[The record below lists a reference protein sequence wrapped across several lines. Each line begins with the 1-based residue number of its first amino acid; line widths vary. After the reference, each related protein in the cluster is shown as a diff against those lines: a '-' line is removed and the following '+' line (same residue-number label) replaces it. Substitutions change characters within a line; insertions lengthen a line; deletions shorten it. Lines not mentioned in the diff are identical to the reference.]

1 MKIELRSA
9 PHRKIAVA
17 DILPNPHRD
26 LELNPTSPERIGQL
40 LESFE
45 RTGFWDNIVVREHP
59 TRDSKYQLA
68 YGHNRLAALKTN
80 GVTADTVTI
89 PVAKLSDWEMYC
101 AMVDENEMQGAVTT
115 AVAMENIGKGCDLIE
130 KALKKVGKD
139 GTWHDFNE
147 ALGKESVPVGT
158 LSPGQGF
165 ERVRN
170 AFFEGEG
177 LGRGFLAEFLPC
189 GKMRAATIS
198 TVVNERYAADREK
211 AKRAEAKRKE
221 AEAKEKERRAKE
233 EEDAEERERLEKEA
247 AAERAE
253 AEKLEAAADKIGKGH
268 IAKNILLMFDAPRT
282 MSDFAS
288 AVRKLG
294 IDKKHHA
301 AAAKFVL
308 NAKVKEERIEREL
321 SIWWDQASGASAQ
334 RAKTAEREREQEKFR
349 KKVKGGDF
357 TSVLLKIADN
367 IKDVEDQIDIAIQ
380 YIGIADE
387 RGRKVIERKIAPLA
401 DKLNTLIERS
411 RVSLNEMRDVT
422 PKKMLTH
429 RKG

>member
-1 MKIELRSA
+1 MSGSCLK
-9 PHRKIAVA
+9 
-17 DILPNPHRD
+17 
-26 LELNPTSPERIGQL
+26 
-40 LESFE
+40 SFE

-59 TRDSKYQLA
+59 SREGKFQLA

-101 AMVDENEMQGAVTT
+101 AMVDENEMQGAITT
-115 AVAMENIGKGCDLIE
+115 AVALENIGKGCDLIE

-177 LGRGFLAEFLPC
+177 LGRAFLADFLPC

-198 TVVNERYAADREK
+198 TVINERYAADREK

-221 AEAKEKERRAKE
+221 AEAREKERLAKE
-233 EEDAEERERLEKEA
+233 QENANERARLEAEA
-247 AAERAE
+247 AAERKE

-288 AVRKLG
+288 AVRRLG
-294 IDKKHHA
+294 IDKKHHS
-301 AAAKFVL
+301 AAAKHIL

-321 SIWWDQASGASAQ
+321 AIWWDQVSGAATR
-334 RAKTAEREREQEKFR
+334 RAKSADQERAQEKLR
-349 KKVKGGDF
+349 KLIKSKDF
-357 TSVLLKIADN
+357 TSFLLKIADDL
-367 IKDVEDQIDIAIQ
+367 KDTEERLKIAIQ
-380 YIGIADE
+380 YIDQADA
-387 RGRKVIERKIAPLA
+387 RGHRVVENKIAPLA

-411 RVSLNEMRDVT
+411 RASLNEPRDVT